1 VSHRNWQTPLCVGV
15 CLRWT
20 IYFSIFAIFQLIST
34 YKTSAFI
41 FLFKNTPTS
50 YIRTSKMSSSS
61 SAPVVESAATSTD
74 VTPVVSLTERITK
87 VEELLKELKRAAKQL
102 EKQVGRRR
110 RRVPRGQK
118 GETPQQ
124 LRAWHEEVHR
134 VWEDMKK
141 ADKTTLYKKAVAE
154 AARRRGATPSVGA
167 AATPVVAAPVVV
179 AAPAT
184 KGKRAAKAT
193 A

>member
-1 VSHRNWQTPLCVGV
+1 
-15 CLRWT
+15 
-20 IYFSIFAIFQLIST
+20 
-34 YKTSAFI
+34 
-41 FLFKNTPTS
+41 
-50 YIRTSKMSSSS
+50 MSSSS

>member
-1 VSHRNWQTPLCVGV
+1 
-15 CLRWT
+15 
-20 IYFSIFAIFQLIST
+20 
-34 YKTSAFI
+34 
-41 FLFKNTPTS
+41 
-50 YIRTSKMSSSS
+50 MSSSS
-61 SAPVVESAATSTD
+61 SAPVVDSAATSTD
-74 VTPVVSLTERITK
+74 VTAVVSLTERITK

-154 AARRRGATPSVGA
+154 AARRRGATGTVP
-167 AATPVVAAPVVV
+167 TPVVVAPVVV
-179 AAPAT
+179 AAPVTTAT
-184 KGKRAAKAT
+184 KSKRAAKAT
-193 A
+193 ATA

>member
-1 VSHRNWQTPLCVGV
+1 
-15 CLRWT
+15 
-20 IYFSIFAIFQLIST
+20 
-34 YKTSAFI
+34 
-41 FLFKNTPTS
+41 
-50 YIRTSKMSSSS
+50 MSSAS
-61 SAPVVESAATSTD
+61 VVDSTAATVATTTD
-74 VTPVVSLTERITK
+74 VTTVSLTERITK
-87 VEELLKELKRAAKQL
+87 VEELLKDLKRAAKQL

-134 VWEDMKK
+134 VWDDMKK
-141 ADKTTLYKKAVAE
+141 TDKTTLYKKAVAE
-154 AARRRGATPSVGA
+154 AARRRGATGASVPA
-167 AATPVVAAPVVV
+167 SVPAVTQTPAPV
-179 AAPAT
+179 ATTPAPT

>member
-1 VSHRNWQTPLCVGV
+1 
-15 CLRWT
+15 
-20 IYFSIFAIFQLIST
+20 
-34 YKTSAFI
+34 
-41 FLFKNTPTS
+41 
-50 YIRTSKMSSSS
+50 MSSSS
-61 SAPVVESAATSTD
+61 SAPVVDSAATSTD
-74 VTPVVSLTERITK
+74 VTTVVSLTERITK

-154 AARRRGATPSVGA
+154 AARRRGATTGT

-179 AAPAT
+179 ATPVATAT

-193 A
+193 ATA